1 MRVSRGGV
9 WAGVLVVLGTVL
21 LLSTLGMAI
30 GFSADARNVDPQK
43 IGSGAVIWAR
53 ASLLIG
59 LFFGGIAAT
68 RMSMVWDRF
77 TALAQGALVWVVSLL
92 VVLYLGANGVGL
104 MLTSALFNG
113 TVQRT
118 QGPEHAGLTTL
129 RRRALGLLAALA
141 GSAVG
146 RRTAAARVASEIEKR
161 LRRGDGHLRSVTVGE
176 APIQLPDDRTSGRPP
191 QGVQRCA
198 RLRVLS
204 SMFSPS

>member
-1 MRVSRGGV
+1 MVVEHEFIVERPAVTFDGMRVSWGGV

-30 GFSADARNVDPQK
+30 GFSADARNVDPQR

-77 TALAQGALVWVVSLL
+77 TALAQGVLVWVVSLL
-92 VVLYLGANGVGL
+92 VVLYLSANGVGP
-104 MLTSALFNG
+104 MLTAALVNG

-118 QGPEHAGLTTL
+118 QGPSTL
-129 RRRALGLLAALA
+129 AWVTFVCVVLSLLAALA

-146 RRTAAARVASEIEKR
+146 RRTAAARVTTEIE
-161 LRRGDGHLRSVTVGE
+161 
-176 APIQLPDDRTSGRPP
+176 
-191 QGVQRCA
+191 
-198 RLRVLS
+198 
-204 SMFSPS
+204 

>member
-1 MRVSRGGV
+1 LGYGICDDIEHHPEEAKMVVEHEFIVERPAVTFDGMRVSWGGV

-30 GFSADARNVDPQK
+30 GFSADARNVDPQR

-77 TALAQGALVWVVSLL
+77 TALAQGVLVWVVSLL
-92 VVLYLGANGVGL
+92 VVLYLSANGVGP
-104 MLTSALFNG
+104 MLTAALVNG

-118 QGPEHAGLTTL
+118 QGPSTL
-129 RRRALGLLAALA
+129 AWVTFVCVVLSLLAALA

-146 RRTAAARVASEIEKR
+146 RRTAAARVTTEIE
-161 LRRGDGHLRSVTVGE
+161 
-176 APIQLPDDRTSGRPP
+176 
-191 QGVQRCA
+191 
-198 RLRVLS
+198 
-204 SMFSPS
+204 